1 MDLLTHSKTWE
12 IIVCY
17 FFTLPSQGGEINT
30 GQLIDWSTSSKEWKK
45 QGSEELTENLTD
57 VISSS
62 HKCHRLFLV
71 GWPGTHVDAFDVNIF
86 KIQSSHIYGSQLFQV
101 SFCRLTQCKNVPSG
115 FMEGKKHTSSAVSAR
130 RQWILLS
137 KSWPFFLFNFY
148 WNIVELQCCGNYCWK
163 AKCLSYTHIH
173 MHIIIFP
180 YSLP

>member
-1 MDLLTHSKTWE
+1 M
-12 IIVCY
+12 
-17 FFTLPSQGGEINT
+17 
-30 GQLIDWSTSSKEWKK
+30 KETRKRE
-45 QGSEELTENLTD
+45 EELTENLTD

-71 GWPGTHVDAFDVNIF
+71 GWPGTHIDAFDVNIF

-115 FMEGKKHTSSAVSAR
+115 FMEGKKYTSSAVSAR
-130 RQWILLS
+130 RQCILLS